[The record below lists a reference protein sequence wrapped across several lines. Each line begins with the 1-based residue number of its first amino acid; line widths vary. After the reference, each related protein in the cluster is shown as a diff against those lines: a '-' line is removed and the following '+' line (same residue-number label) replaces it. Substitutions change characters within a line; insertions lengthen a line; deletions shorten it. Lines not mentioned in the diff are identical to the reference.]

1 MPSCAYLLSSVAS
14 TAATRCQ
21 LGNTPAHRAHYDQAL
36 KMNRTV
42 SKKQRRIL
50 ARQTMLT
57 AAWWEALP
65 TPKPPCLTPRT
76 LETVTGTGMR
86 RLAPALRALGW
97 VRILRRVNGTT
108 KTLWLP
114 PGSPITRRPRGRPPI
129 TSYL

>member
-1 MPSCAYLLSSVAS
+1 MTRAKKAPQT
-14 TAATRCQ
+14 TA
-21 LGNTPAHRAHYDQAL
+21 
-36 KMNRTV
+36 
-42 SKKQRRIL
+42 KQRRIL

-65 TPKPPCLTPRT
+65 TPKPPCLTPGT
-76 LETVTGTGMR
+76 LEIVTGTRMR

-97 VRILRRVNGTT
+97 QRIMRRVNGTP